1 MRPKCFAGTASEPHS
16 NLSEPLRPLKNTE
29 ARRGISVPWRIH
41 NEVLALGTEGLRRL
55 WSSLAPIRI
64 SGWRILPDLQLPS
77 VKLSSSKGETCGR
90 TATTSVAYL
99 RLFCESSARGR
110 CSMSAAAAVLPFI
123 WAVGDE
129 QYKTK
134 ATPQAPVKPQV
145 AFYRKYTEAMLQ
157 RYARMSME
165 AGKVPSLLGQEMF
178 RGKVTNYKVDSFED
192 VVIYL
197 HDVDR
202 CLQKLGRQQ
211 RDLISRICLQQYTLS
226 ETADMLGLKP
236 RTVIRRYGQAVDTL
250 TGIFLEVKLLEPL
263 KCCQGGRSRNFGLS
277 N

>member
-1 MRPKCFAGTASEPHS
+1 
-16 NLSEPLRPLKNTE
+16 
-29 ARRGISVPWRIH
+29 
-41 NEVLALGTEGLRRL
+41 
-55 WSSLAPIRI
+55 
-64 SGWRILPDLQLPS
+64 
-77 VKLSSSKGETCGR
+77 
-90 TATTSVAYL
+90 
-99 RLFCESSARGR
+99 
-110 CSMSAAAAVLPFI
+110 MSAAAAILPFI

-129 QYKTK
+129 RYKPKET
-134 ATPQAPVKPQV
+134 AQTPVIPQV

-202 CLQKLGRQQ
+202 CLHKLGREQ
-211 RDLISRICLQQYTLS
+211 RDLVTRVCVQQYTLS

-236 RTVIRRYGQAVDTL
+236 RTEMRRYGQAVDTL
-250 TGIFLEVKLLEPL
+250 TSIFLNVKLLEPL
-263 KCCQGGRSRNFGLS
+263 KCCQGGRSRNSGI
-277 N
+277 ND